1 MRSAKLPGGPA
12 LGHRAR
18 ASSGR
23 VPEVQSKVPRG
34 LRAAKLAR
42 LHAIAALS
50 RCRCR
55 RDACFSAGNQRP
67 ERVAQMLAQED
78 RENRAGEYQQP
89 AGEPFLVL
97 FYNQSDEESW
107 EFAGALPILPRDR
120 TPKSI
125 AIQVS

>member
-1 MRSAKLPGGPA
+1 MRSAELSGRPA
-12 LGHRAR
+12 LGDRAR

-23 VPEVQSKVPRG
+23 VPEVQSKVPRV
-34 LRAAKLAR
+34 LRAAEFAR
-42 LHAIAALS
+42 LHAVAALPW
-50 RCRCR
+50 RRCR
-55 RDACFSAGNQRP
+55 RDARFSAGNQRP
-67 ERVAQMLAQED
+67 ERVGQMLAQED
-78 RENRAGEYQQP
+78 RENHAGEHEQP
-89 AGEPFLVL
+89 AGERLLVL